1 MTSLALYDSMVHAI
15 AECHRV
21 DEVKDIRDKAAALE
35 AYARQAKNVEAERK
49 ACEIRLR
56 AERKAGDLLAS
67 MKRAE
72 RPNPTGRNGHEVTSH
87 RATQPRSEYTQA
99 LQTSGLSKQTAH
111 RYQALAR
118 VPAAQFE
125 AALRDPVKP
134 TTTSLIKSA
143 NGAKKMDDN
152 ALWLWGRLRDF
163 EQRGMAQL
171 NFHALFGGMT
181 ETMQADVRRIAPVIA
196 EWLTQIH
203 EVRR

>member
-67 MKRAE
+67 MQKATNRDAGKVSGAVRSNE
-72 RPNPTGRNGHEVTSH
+72 SH
-87 RATQPRSEYTQA
+87 RVTRSEYAQA

-118 VPAAQFE
+118 VPDAQFE

>member
-67 MKRAE
+67 MQKATNRDAGKVSGAVRSNE
-72 RPNPTGRNGHEVTSH
+72 SH
-87 RATQPRSEYTQA
+87 RVTRSEYAQA

-111 RYQALAR
+111 RYR
-118 VPAAQFE
+118 
-125 AALRDPVKP
+125 
-134 TTTSLIKSA
+134 
-143 NGAKKMDDN
+143 
-152 ALWLWGRLRDF
+152 
-163 EQRGMAQL
+163 QRYW
-171 NFHALFGGMT
+171 
-181 ETMQADVRRIAPVIA
+181 RR
-196 EWLTQIH
+196 
-203 EVRR
+203 R